1 MKRQMKQQFIQY
13 NHSTQSFIDEAPGE
27 VTDETTIHS
36 TQSLNTI
43 IQHNHST
50 QSFIDEV
57 TGEAPDET
65 TIHSTQSS
73 TQSFIGEVP
82 VECLMNANE
91 PKIKRMIK
99 GNKLFYYH
107 H

>member
-1 MKRQMKQQFIQY
+1 MKRLMKRQF
-13 NHSTQSFIDEAPGE
+13 
-27 VTDETTIHS
+27 
-36 TQSLNTI
+36 

-50 QSFIDEV
+50 QSFIDE
-57 TGEAPDET
+57 APDETTDET
-65 TIHSTQSS
+65 TIHSTQS
-73 TQSFIGEVP
+73 FAG
-82 VECLMNANE
+82 ECLINANE

>member
-1 MKRQMKQQFIQY
+1 MF
-13 NHSTQSFIDEAPGE
+13 DE
-27 VTDETTIHS
+27 VTDETTI
-36 TQSLNTI
+36 
-43 IQHNHST
+43 HST

-65 TIHSTQSS
+65 TIHSTQS
-73 TQSFIGEVP
+73 FIDEIP
-82 VECLMNANE
+82 DECLMNANE

>member
-1 MKRQMKQQFIQY
+1 MF
-13 NHSTQSFIDEAPGE
+13 DE

-36 TQSLNTI
+36 TQSL
-43 IQHNHST
+43 S
-50 QSFIDEV
+50 DEI
-57 TGEAPDET
+57 PDET
-65 TIHSTQSS
+65 TIHSTQSF
-73 TQSFIGEVP
+73 TGEVTGECLM
-82 VECLMNANE
+82 ECLMNANE

>member
-1 MKRQMKQQFIQY
+1 MF
-13 NHSTQSFIDEAPGE
+13 DE
-27 VTDETTIHS
+27 VTDETTI
-36 TQSLNTI
+36 
-43 IQHNHST
+43 HST

-65 TIHSTQSS
+65 TIHSTQSF
-73 TQSFIGEVP
+73 TGEVTGECLM
-82 VECLMNANE
+82 ECLMNANE

>member
-1 MKRQMKQQFIQY
+1 MF
-13 NHSTQSFIDEAPGE
+13 DE

-36 TQSLNTI
+36 TQS
-43 IQHNHST
+43 
-50 QSFIDEV
+50 FIDEV
-57 TGEAPDET
+57 TGEVPDET
-65 TIHSTQSS
+65 TDDTTIIQHNHLLVKRLVNT
-73 TQSFIGEVP
+73 
-82 VECLMNANE
+82 NE

>member
-36 TQSLNTI
+36 TQSFNTI

-57 TGEAPDET
+57 PDECLM
-65 TIHSTQSS
+65 
-73 TQSFIGEVP
+73 
-82 VECLMNANE
+82 ECLMNANE